1 MTSPAPDTPAGDPF
15 VSVLRPGHNCWKLA
29 HAPRF
34 RVLVDGCE
42 YFAAVRKAVAAA
54 RHTVFIVGWDIDSR
68 MALVPEGADDGLPE
82 ALGEFL
88 RALVQTRR
96 GLRVYVLAWDFSML
110 YAFEREWP
118 PVYRL
123 GWRPHR
129 RLIYRLDGR
138 HPVGASHHQKM
149 VVVDDRLAFVGG
161 MDLTRCRWDTPE
173 HACDQPLR
181 VDATG
186 TPYAPFHDVQTLFD
200 GPAAQAVGA
209 LVRERWRRATGR
221 LVATRTPA
229 GPPGPDPWPQGVVPD
244 LTEVDVGIARTEP
257 AHDGRPAVHEIKQL
271 YQDAIA
277 SARRNLYLENQYFT
291 SNAVAEALAAR
302 LEQPFGPDTV
312 VVLPRTESGWLEQA
326 TMGAMRGRIHRRLQG
341 ADAHGRYRM
350 MYPSLP
356 GLDGCLNVH
365 SKIMVMD
372 DELLVVG
379 SANLSNRSMML
390 DTECNVVVQANG
402 DPRLQ
407 AAIAGV
413 RDRLLA
419 EHLGEAPDV
428 VRAQMAATGSLVQTL
443 EALQRPDARTLLAL
457 EPSTGPEPDEALPLG
472 ALADPEQPISPQ
484 ALVAQFMPQEESRS
498 FVQRFAGLAVAVC
511 VIAALAVAWRWTPL
525 SEYLNLG
532 KLMQMAHMFKGL
544 PFTSL
549 AVLGAYVLAGLFMM
563 PITLLIAVTGIVFGG
578 PLGMA
583 YALGGTLL
591 NALATYAVGAGLG
604 RETVRRVAG
613 PRINALSRRMA
624 RQGLMAMVVL
634 RLLPVAPFTL
644 VNVIA
649 GATHIRLRDYLLG
662 TLLGMAPG
670 IVLTVFFAHHV
681 AQALR
686 TPSLETFSVLALAGG
701 VMVGLAWLLHRYLG
715 RRDAANDQTAT
726 AGPQAGPAA

>member
-1 MTSPAPDTPAGDPF
+1 MTSPAPDTPTGDPF
-15 VSVLRPGHNCWKLA
+15 VPVLRPGHNCWQQA
-29 HAPRF
+29 HAHRF
-34 RVLVDGCE
+34 RVLVDGCA

-82 ALGEFL
+82 SLGEFL
-88 RALVQTRR
+88 RTLLHTRK

-123 GWRPHR
+123 GWRAHR

-181 VDATG
+181 VDAAG
-186 TPYAPFHDVQTLFD
+186 TPYGPFHDVQTMFD
-200 GPAAQAVGA
+200 GPAAQAVST

-221 LVATRTPA
+221 RVATRKPA
-229 GPPGPDPWPQGVVPD
+229 GPPGPDPWPEAFAPD
-244 LTEVDVGIARTEP
+244 LTEVSVGLARTEP
-257 AHDGRPAVHEIKQL
+257 AYEGRAAVHEVKHL

-277 SARRNLYLENQYFT
+277 AARRNLYLENQYFT
-291 SNAVAEALAAR
+291 STTVAESLAAR
-302 LEQPFGPDTV
+302 LAQPFGPDTV

-326 TMGAMRGRIHRRLQG
+326 TMGALRGRIHRRLQA
-341 ADAHGRYRM
+341 ADGHDRYRM

-365 SKIMVMD
+365 SKILVMD

-379 SANLSNRSMML
+379 SANLSNRSMTL
-390 DTECNVVVQANG
+390 DTECNVVVQAGG
-402 DPRLQ
+402 DPRLR

-419 EHLGEAPDV
+419 EHLGVAPAEV
-428 VRAQMAATGSLVQTL
+428 AEQMAATGSLVQTVA
-443 EALQRPDARTLLAL
+443 ALQRPEARTLLAL
-457 EPSTGPEPDEALPLG
+457 EPSTGPENDETLSLG
-472 ALADPEQPISPQ
+472 TLADPEQPISPQ
-484 ALVAQFMPQEESRS
+484 ALVAHFMPQEESRS
-498 FVQRFAGLAVAVC
+498 FVQRFAGLAIAVC
-511 VIAALAVAWRWTPL
+511 VIAALALAWRWTPL

-532 KLMQMAHMFKGL
+532 KLMQLAQVLKGL
-544 PFTSL
+544 PFTSV

-604 RETVRRVAG
+604 RETVRRMAG

-649 GATHIRLRDYLLG
+649 GASHIRLRDYLLG

-686 TPSLETFSVLALAGG
+686 TPSLETYSVLALAGLL
-701 VMVGLAWLLHRYLG
+701 MVGLAWLLHRYLG
-715 RRDAANDQTAT
+715 RRETASNPAAAV
-726 AGPQAGPAA
+726 GPDAGPAA